1 MAMRNLAAADVRG
14 LSSPPPNNLF
24 LASAADKITGGMED
38 VAPSDLERVSELR
51 HSLLERQTVYSYCA
65 SYYGKRYYIL
75 TIPHIIVTTAI
86 SVLGA
91 VWPYD
96 NGDAETAGRIIISVL
111 GALAT
116 VITAVLAL
124 CRFQS
129 KMDIFYNAAQQID
142 GMVSRLS
149 FLTKY
154 RMGERLT
161 KGELQII
168 ISGIEDK
175 LNEVRTKVP
184 PIPNE
189 LYLAGC
195 KEEDELIEIRNKR
208 EQQGS
213 TRKHGWT
220 ESTQVAPDLV
230 DGEVPVSPKDGATE
244 SVKKQQWC

>member
-1 MAMRNLAAADVRG
+1 MRGLAAATSNISG
-14 LSSPPPNNLF
+14 LSGSPPNNLF
-24 LASAADKITGGMED
+24 LGSTAEKIPYSEEGVM
-38 VAPSDLERVSELR
+38 ASDLERVAELR
-51 HSLLERQTVYSYCA
+51 QNLLERQTVYSYCA
-65 SYYGKRYYIL
+65 SYYGKRYYSL
-75 TIPHIIVTTAI
+75 TIPSIVVTTAI

-96 NGDAETAGRIIISVL
+96 NGEVETAGRIIISLL

-124 CRFQS
+124 FRFQS

-154 RMGERLT
+154 RMGERISRN
-161 KGELQII
+161 ELQGII
-168 ISGIEDK
+168 TGIEDK

-189 LYLAGC
+189 LWLAGC
-195 KEEDELIEIRNKR
+195 REEDSMMEIRNKR
-208 EQQGS
+208 EQGHV
-213 TRKHGWT
+213 RKQGWT
-220 ESTQVAPDLV
+220 EGSQVFPDAPADGAAPD
-230 DGEVPVSPKDGATE
+230 SPKE
-244 SVKKQQWC
+244 SVDAPKKQWC